1 MQLKFSS
8 VKVSSKIRSS
18 LITLLLIFFSLF
30 SINSCYA
37 VAVGDSYG
45 GGTVFCV
52 SKTADITT
60 CVPEGTGDYGL
71 IMANEDQ
78 VNFDSNPQHGVT
90 WSSAYKAIGVSAQS
104 LDDGATNTAAIL
116 AAHLGDNSGNN
127 AAHLCR
133 SYKDPI
139 EGHTDWYLPSKN
151 ELNKMY
157 VYAKAHNLIGKGC
170 SGDRANGVVRC
181 LVGGYDDPNKIY
193 WSSSECSGGASG
205 DAWFQGFSSG
215 DRGYLN
221 KVLGRFAVRA
231 IRAFNPSTI
240 EQLNKLFVNLNLPKS
255 PQKVENEEEK
265 EDKKTE
271 ENKFVKKIED
281 EEKVVAVVA
290 KGKSAKSLLIPETMP
305 LIPWDEITLISKLGE
320 GGFGIVY
327 KGTWKHGGEVAIKQI
342 KSILEEDAE
351 LELKNESSVMAKLN
365 SPYIIRLFGLCWDE
379 NKYAL
384 VMELM
389 PNASLSQ
396 LLRSG
401 KELPWDIRY
410 SIARDVAYG
419 LRFLHDRKILHRDLK
434 SANVLLDGNLRAKL
448 SDFGL
453 SKVKT
458 QTAYISTNS
467 WGGTVA
473 WMAPELFS
481 LKPKYS
487 ATSDVY
493 AYGMTAWE
501 LASRERPYE
510 GVNNDIVISEV
521 KNGNR
526 EEIPTDCPKEFAE
539 LIEKCWSQNPSERP
553 TMEMVVKGLESL
565 LPKK

>member
-1 MQLKFSS
+1 MRLLMQLKFSS

-193 WSSSECSGGASG
+193 WSSSECSGSAYGY
-205 DAWFQGFSSG
+205 AWGRSFSSG
-215 DRGYLN
+215 NQGGND
-221 KVLGRFAVRA
+221 KVGNHFAVRA
-231 IRAFNPSTI
+231 IRAFNDLAI
-240 EQLNKLFVNLNLPKS
+240 QQFNHLLLGLNQTQIIQEIAKNNPYMVSVNLSAQGIADGHTRQLAEALKTNNVIRHIDLRNNGLIDESFNILIDIVEAHPSLKS
-255 PQKVENEEEK
+255 VDISGVNSLSHGVKERLQKVLE
-265 EDKKTE
+265 
-271 ENKFVKKIED
+271 
-281 EEKVVAVVA
+281 
-290 KGKSAKSLLIPETMP
+290 AKS
-305 LIPWDEITLISKLGE
+305 KL
-320 GGFGIVY
+320 
-327 KGTWKHGGEVAIKQI
+327 
-342 KSILEEDAE
+342 
-351 LELKNESSVMAKLN
+351 
-365 SPYIIRLFGLCWDE
+365 
-379 NKYAL
+379 
-384 VMELM
+384 
-389 PNASLSQ
+389 
-396 LLRSG
+396 
-401 KELPWDIRY
+401 
-410 SIARDVAYG
+410 
-419 LRFLHDRKILHRDLK
+419 
-434 SANVLLDGNLRAKL
+434 
-448 SDFGL
+448 
-453 SKVKT
+453 
-458 QTAYISTNS
+458 
-467 WGGTVA
+467 
-473 WMAPELFS
+473 
-481 LKPKYS
+481 
-487 ATSDVY
+487 
-493 AYGMTAWE
+493 
-501 LASRERPYE
+501 
-510 GVNNDIVISEV
+510 
-521 KNGNR
+521 
-526 EEIPTDCPKEFAE
+526 
-539 LIEKCWSQNPSERP
+539 
-553 TMEMVVKGLESL
+553 
-565 LPKK
+565 